1 MRVFYTKYYKIA
13 NLIDVYGT
21 LDLHLGIF
29 SITMHNV
36 MEITNHHGAKSP
48 TRLFLYGC

>member
-1 MRVFYTKYYKIA
+1 MGVFYTNNYPIA

-21 LDLHLGIF
+21 LDLLLGIF
-29 SITMHNV
+29 SITMHSV
-36 MEITNHHGAKSP
+36 MEITNHHGAKNP